1 MKSFLYGL
9 LGVSLVG
16 NVALLALTRSAA
28 PDASA
33 ARAFTASRS
42 ETNSAHPDSAAD
54 AAPVSSPSS
63 IITTPMRWAPVTD
76 MESLHATVA
85 AMRAAG
91 FPARTTWAVADRL
104 FNEQLD
110 AQSPYR
116 ALAYWQ
122 PPTAAQRQAAKDAS
136 LEHLRVRTEL
146 RAAIGRPSDLLD
158 PLDRERLYGNLPDE
172 KVDALYSLSEDYEK
186 IQATLRAG
194 PGVAPTASGM
204 NDPFRQ
210 MAALKNE
217 QQSDVANLLTAEELE
232 IYQMHQSDSARRVAT
247 NVREV
252 SVSEEEFAALYQLDK
267 RFVGDDLRVG
277 DIRARELQQKR
288 QADQPEYYAQL
299 QAALGEERFYPY
311 LTGLDSNYRSI
322 TQLADKYP
330 TLTPR
335 VSYQVLQLAADVHQQ
350 LEALQ
355 RNGSRADLQAA
366 FVTIHARLEALV
378 GRDAALALR
387 QSAAGGILQGPPPSA
402 APASAVPP
410 RN

>member
-1 MKSFLYGL
+1 
-9 LGVSLVG
+9 
-16 NVALLALTRSAA
+16 
-28 PDASA
+28 
-33 ARAFTASRS
+33 
-42 ETNSAHPDSAAD
+42 
-54 AAPVSSPSS
+54 
-63 IITTPMRWAPVTD
+63 
-76 MESLHATVA
+76 
-85 AMRAAG
+85 
-91 FPARTTWAVADRL
+91 
-104 FNEQLD
+104 
-110 AQSPYR
+110 
-116 ALAYWQ
+116 
-122 PPTAAQRQAAKDAS
+122 
-136 LEHLRVRTEL
+136 
-146 RAAIGRPSDLLD
+146 
-158 PLDRERLYGNLPDE
+158 
-172 KVDALYSLSEDYEK
+172 
-186 IQATLRAG
+186 
-194 PGVAPTASGM
+194 
-204 NDPFRQ
+204 
-210 MAALKNE
+210 
-217 QQSDVANLLTAEELE
+217 VANLLTAEELE